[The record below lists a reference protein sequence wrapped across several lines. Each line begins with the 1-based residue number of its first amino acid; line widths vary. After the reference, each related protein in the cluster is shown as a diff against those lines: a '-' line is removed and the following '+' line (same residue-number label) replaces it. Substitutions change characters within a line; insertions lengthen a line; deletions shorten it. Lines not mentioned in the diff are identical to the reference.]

1 MTTTKLRYLDGV
13 STLELDVSRCTGC
26 RVCTLVCPHA
36 VLEMADGRARIVDRD
51 ACMECGA
58 CVTNCASEALSVD
71 AGVGCASAIVR
82 SWIFGGEPSCG
93 CEDAGG
99 SGSGS
104 GGCC

>member
-1 MTTTKLRYLDGV
+1 MTAALRYIEGV

-26 RVCTLVCPHA
+26 RVCTQVCPHA
-36 VLEMADGRARIVDRD
+36 VLEIADDRARIVDRG

-58 CVTNCASEALSVD
+58 CVTNCAFAALSVD

-82 SWIFGGEPSCG
+82 SWIVGGEPSCSCDDPSG
-93 CEDAGG
+93 DA
-99 SGSGS
+99 GS